1 MKKLLLILLCLP
13 MIGLSQVEYH
23 RDETVT
29 PTNSILTYFKSS
41 MEVFT
46 GDIIYDTLKN
56 GQRRYEC
63 QYRNGKKHGLKR
75 EWYENGQL
83 REQHEYEDG
92 INLTRTEW
100 HDNGNMKD
108 LYKENKRTR
117 WYKNSNLKEES
128 SGTDKFCW
136 ALSGDL
142 ITEEKWIDGK
152 KDGLSK
158 SYFICSYKC
167 KRRGHTGE
175 RDYDRRDDKIF
186 NRIYTFHLTPLWKQL
201 RTKLIK
207 TEKNYSHGVLVGIQK
222 TWRVG
227 ELDTIDAQKGNIL
240 RINSHTAGNARE
252 LEGRTAENV
261 SEDQESTI
269 LNKETPEYRH
279 YLYQEDNYGET
290 GVLLWSKKYWV
301 NGQKAEVHYSKEY
314 NGVVSDTSFNKDGSI
329 LLLGSNKTVE
339 PVANETTE
347 LNTDK
352 EDDNSNPYLLYILIA
367 IILIITF
374 FFLKNKFLK

>member
-1 MKKLLLILLCLP
+1 
-13 MIGLSQVEYH
+13 MIGLSQIEYH
-23 RDETVT
+23 RDETVK

-56 GQRRYEC
+56 GQRNFEC
-63 QYRNGKKHGLKR
+63 QYRNGKKHGLER
-75 EWYENGQL
+75 SWHENGQL
-83 REQHEYEDG
+83 ETQIRYKDG
-92 INLTRTEW
+92 INLTSTEW
-100 HDNGNMKD
+100 YDNGNMKE
-108 LYKENKRTR
+108 LYTREKRTR
-117 WYKNSNLKEES
+117 WYKNSNLKEERS
-128 SGTDKFCW
+128 STDGCTEKFCW
-136 ALSGDL
+136 TLSGDL

-152 KDGLSK
+152 IDGLSK
-158 SYFICSYKC
+158 SYFICSYEC
-167 KRRGHTGE
+167 KRRGHKGE
-175 RDYDRRDDKIF
+175 GDYDDEIPGEYKFI

-240 RINSHTAGNARE
+240 RMESHTAGNAQE
-252 LEGRTAENV
+252 KEGFTAENV

-269 LNKETPEYRH
+269 LNKKTPEYRH

-290 GVLLWSKKYWV
+290 GVLLWSKKYYV
-301 NGQKAEVHYSKEY
+301 NGQKSEVHYSKEY
-314 NGVVSDTSFNKDGSI
+314 NGVVSDTTFNKDGSI
-329 LLLGSNKTVE
+329 SLIGSNKTVE
-339 PVANETTE
+339 PVVNETTE
-347 LNTDK
+347 VNTDK
-352 EDDNSNPYLLYILIA
+352 EDDNSNPYILYILIA

-374 FFLKNKFLK
+374 FFLKNKLLK